1 MMGGQ
6 SAKASKRSSVFQET
20 ANSIKRLRQYSKG
33 RTTPL
38 DMNALNAELDAES
51 DRACI
56 ILMANFLDDT
66 LKYRLSQCLSFS
78 PTATEYD
85 RIFRSEGPL
94 GTFSGRMEIAC
105 LFGFI
110 DDSTYKELDIIRELR
125 GACAHYN
132 RELGFSDPHI
142 ANVTRR
148 LFRPLGFIPSPPDN
162 KLLKTSFLGEGI
174 FLFNVLYHG
183 CRDEVVEDEFRKF
196 SEKAPPEFR
205 KIIQK
210 FFREAT

>member
-33 RTTPL
+33 RITPL

-66 LKYRLSQCLSFS
+66 LQYRLSKCLSFS

-85 RIFRSEGPL
+85 RIFRLEGPL
-94 GTFSGRMEIAC
+94 GTFSRRMEIAC

-110 DDSTYKELDIIRELR
+110 DDSTYQELDIIRELR
-125 GACAHYN
+125 NACDHYS
-132 RELGFSDPHI
+132 RELGFSDPHV

-148 LFRPLGFIPSPPDN
+148 LFRPLGFIPSPTDN
-162 KLLKTSFLGEGI
+162 KLLKTSFLGEGV

-183 CRDEVVEDEFRKF
+183 CRDEVVEDELRKF
-196 SEKAPPEFR
+196 NEKAPPEFR

-210 FFREAT
+210 LFPEAT